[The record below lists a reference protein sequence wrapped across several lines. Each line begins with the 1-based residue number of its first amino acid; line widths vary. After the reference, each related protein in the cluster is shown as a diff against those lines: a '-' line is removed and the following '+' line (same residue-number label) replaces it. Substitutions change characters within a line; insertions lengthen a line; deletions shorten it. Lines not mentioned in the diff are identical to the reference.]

1 MPGAIAE
8 AERIVAEDPN
18 AWIPQQFKN
27 PSDLEIHRQTTAEEI
42 WNDTDGEAD
51 ILVSGIGTGC
61 TITGVG
67 RSSSPDNRNS
77 EQSPWSPQ
85 IHPSSPGNYLAL
97 TRFKGS
103 GLVSYLTSSTPA

>member
-27 PSDLEIHRQTTAEEI
+27 PSNPEIHRQTTAEEI

-51 ILVSGIGTGC
+51 ILVSGIGARG
-61 TITGVG
+61 TITGVAEVIKS
-67 RSSSPDNRNS
+67 RKPEFRTIAVEPSDSPILS
-77 EQSPWSPQ
+77 GGQ
-85 IHPSSPGNYLAL
+85 PGPHKIQGIGAGFIPDILNTA
-97 TRFKGS
+97 
-103 GLVSYLTSSTPA
+103 